1 MAVIQLR
8 PTKERKPGPTH
19 REVTPVRACKSCG
32 AWLRSY
38 GNNDYCDPCVTPEQE
53 LDDAE
58 IFKRIARFSDV
69 RHRRKAFEA
78 YAELK
83 ERAAA

>member
-1 MAVIQLR
+1 MPAVKTAKR
-8 PTKERKPGPTH
+8 HERKPGPTH

-38 GNNDYCDPCVTPEQE
+38 GHNDYCDPCITPEQE

-58 IFKRIARFSDV
+58 IFKRIARLSDH
-69 RHRRKAFEA
+69 RQRRKAFEA